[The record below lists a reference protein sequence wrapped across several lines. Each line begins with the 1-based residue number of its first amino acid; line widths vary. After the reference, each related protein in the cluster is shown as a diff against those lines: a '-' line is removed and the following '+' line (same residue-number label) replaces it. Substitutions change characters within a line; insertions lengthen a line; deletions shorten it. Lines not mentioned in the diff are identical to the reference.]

1 MSDASDITAPKDPA
15 DYRPKPLLGA
25 TFWAMMALCFLC
37 VLAGVAVATFL
48 PRWLSPKPA
57 PHTAVSTAPEVAAA
71 PASAAAAPAGA
82 AVPAPEPASAPDVAR
97 LSARVGILES
107 RQSHV
112 AQAAAAALAAATVAE
127 ASQGSG
133 PFADEVASLSAA
145 APPSPELMALGR
157 LAQAGAPSRTALAA
171 SFPDY
176 AARAAS
182 AGRAPGEKAGLM
194 DRIGYMLSKVVSLR
208 RVGDVPGDSVD
219 ALLARAERAV
229 GDGDL
234 DHAFKALD
242 RLPPAARDAM
252 APWRARAE
260 RRAEIDRDAQALRAR
275 ALQDLA
281 AVTRSSDG

>member
-1 MSDASDITAPKDPA
+1 
-15 DYRPKPLLGA
+15 
-25 TFWAMMALCFLC
+25 
-37 VLAGVAVATFL
+37 
-48 PRWLSPKPA
+48 
-57 PHTAVSTAPEVAAA
+57 
-71 PASAAAAPAGA
+71 
-82 AVPAPEPASAPDVAR
+82 
-97 LSARVGILES
+97 
-107 RQSHV
+107 
-112 AQAAAAALAAATVAE
+112 
-127 ASQGSG
+127 
-133 PFADEVASLSAA
+133 
-145 APPSPELMALGR
+145 MALGR

-171 SFPDY
+171 SFPEY

-208 RVGDVPGDSVD
+208 RVGDLQGEGVD

-234 DHAFKALD
+234 DHAFKTLD

-252 APWRARAE
+252 ATWRARAE